1 MSQLFSSLKLG
12 GLTLENRIIIAPM
25 CQYSAEHGRATS
37 WHRIH
42 LGQLALSGAGL
53 LIAEA
58 TAVEPDGRI
67 TPQDLGLYDDACE
80 EALGQVVKDIR
91 QWSKM
96 PLGIQ
101 LAHAGRKA
109 STDVPWR
116 GGKNL
121 TPEQGGWLTSAPSAV
136 PFSDSDTTPVA
147 LTEARIAEIKQ
158 AFVDTAIRADRLG
171 FNLVE
176 IHAAHGYL
184 LHQFLSPLS
193 NKRTDDWGGSLENR
207 MRLVLEIY
215 QEVRRVFPRH
225 KAVGVRI
232 SATDWAQGGWD
243 IEQSVALSKAL
254 DALGCDYIHVSSGGL
269 STEQQIKVGA
279 NYQVPFAT
287 AIKQAVE
294 MPVIAVGLITDAEQA
309 ESILQQHEADA
320 VALARA
326 MLWDP
331 HWPWHAAAKLGAQ
344 VQGPKQY
351 WRSEPHGVKGIF
363 KS

>member
-1 MSQLFSSLKLG
+1 MSQLFSPLSLG
-12 GLTLENRIIIAPM
+12 ELTLENRIIVAPM

-58 TAVEPDGRI
+58 TAVEAEGRI
-67 TPQDLGLYDDACE
+67 TPQDLGLYDDDCE
-80 EALGQVVKDIR
+80 QALAGVVNDIR
-91 QWSKM
+91 QWSTM

-109 STDVPWR
+109 SCDVPWR

-121 TPEQGGWLTSAPSAV
+121 TPEQGGWLTSAPSAL
-136 PFSDSDTTPVA
+136 PFSDSDTQPIA
-147 LTEARIAEIKQ
+147 LTEARIAQIKE
-158 AFVDTAIRADRLG
+158 AFVETARRADRLG
-171 FNLVE
+171 FDLFE

-193 NKRTDDWGGSLENR
+193 NKRTDGWGGSLENR
-207 MRLVLEIY
+207 MRLVLEVY
-215 QEVRRVFPRH
+215 QEVRRVIPRH

-243 IEQSVALSKAL
+243 IEQSIELSKAL
-254 DALGCDYIHVSSGGL
+254 DARGCDYIHVSSGGL
-269 STEQQIKVGA
+269 STDQQINVGA

-287 AIKQAVE
+287 AIKQAVK
-294 MPVIAVGLITDAEQA
+294 MPVIAVGLITEAVQA

-331 HWPWHAAAKLGAQ
+331 RWPWHAAAQLGAHIR
-344 VQGPKQY
+344 GPEQY
-351 WRSEPHGVKGIF
+351 WRSEPHGVKGVF

>member
-1 MSQLFSSLKLG
+1 MSLLFSPLSLG
-12 GLTLENRIIIAPM
+12 ELTLENRIIIAPM
-25 CQYSAEHGRATS
+25 CQYSAEQGCATS

-58 TAVEPDGRI
+58 TAVEAEGRI
-67 TPQDLGLYDDACE
+67 TPHDLGLYDDDCE
-80 EALGQVVKDIR
+80 QALAEVVRDIR
-91 QWSKM
+91 EWSNI

-109 STDVPWR
+109 SCDVPWR

-121 TPEQGGWLTSAPSAV
+121 SPEQGGWLTSAPSAV
-136 PFSDSDTTPVA
+136 PFSDSDTQPIA
-147 LTEARIAEIKQ
+147 LTEARIAEIKT
-158 AFVDTAIRADRLG
+158 AFVETARRADRLG
-171 FNLVE
+171 FDLVE

-193 NKRTDDWGGSLENR
+193 NKRTDSWGGSLENR

-243 IEQSVALSKAL
+243 IEQSIELSKAL

-269 STEQQIKVGA
+269 STAQQIKVGA

-287 AIKQAVE
+287 AIKKAVKT
-294 MPVIAVGLITDAEQA
+294 PVIAVGLITAAQQA
-309 ESILQQHEADA
+309 ESILQQQEADA

-331 HWPWHAAAKLGAQ
+331 HWPWHAAAEMGAQ
-344 VQGPKQY
+344 IQGPKQY